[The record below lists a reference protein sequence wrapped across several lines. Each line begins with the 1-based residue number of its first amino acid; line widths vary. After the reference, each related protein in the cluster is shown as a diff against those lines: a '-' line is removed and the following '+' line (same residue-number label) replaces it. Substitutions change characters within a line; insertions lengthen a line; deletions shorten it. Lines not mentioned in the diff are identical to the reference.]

1 MKKIFFELLVRVI
14 IFVYIISFNYEEEK
28 MDQEK
33 IGKFIKEKRK
43 ENGLTQENL
52 AEKLGVSGRSV
63 SKWENGICMPDMS
76 LYNDICNILNISLV
90 EFISGETKTEKIQ
103 VSECDESI
111 NSIIEASTKN
121 NNLFRKILWI
131 YVVISIILSFFLY
144 STNSNGLSL
153 LLVSIILVVY
163 LSKETLKRLFL
174 SIKKNENFFI
184 VCVNFLS
191 IIALSLYLFWIK
203 AISLLIISILLF
215 ILVIYIA
222 IKKMKIESIMYIISI
237 ILLYG
242 FIILIYC
249 FLYLT

>member
-1 MKKIFFELLVRVI
+1 ME
-14 IFVYIISFNYEEEK
+14 
-28 MDQEK
+28 QEK

-43 ENGLTQENL
+43 ENGLTQEKL

-76 LYNDICNILNISLV
+76 LYKDICNILNISLV

-103 VSECDESI
+103 ASECDESI
-111 NSIIEASTKN
+111 NSIIETSTKS

-131 YVVISIILSFFLY
+131 YVLISIILSFFLY
-144 STNSNGLSL
+144 STNNNGLSL
-153 LLVSIILVVY
+153 LLVSIILIIY
-163 LSKETLKRLFL
+163 LSKEALKRLFL
-174 SIKKNENFFI
+174 SIKKSENIFI

-203 AISLLIISILLF
+203 VISLLIISILLF
-215 ILVIYIA
+215 VLVIYIA
-222 IKKMKIESIMYIISI
+222 IKKMRINSIMYIISI

-242 FIILIYC
+242 VIILIYY
-249 FLYLT
+249 FLYLA

>member
-1 MKKIFFELLVRVI
+1 
-14 IFVYIISFNYEEEK
+14 

-43 ENGLTQENL
+43 ENGLTQEKL

-76 LYNDICNILNISLV
+76 LYKEICNILNISLV
-90 EFISGETKTEKIQ
+90 ELISGEAKAEKIQ
-103 VSECDESI
+103 ASECDESI
-111 NSIIEASTKN
+111 NSIIETSTKN

-131 YVVISIILSFFLY
+131 YVLISIILSFFLY
-144 STNSNGLSL
+144 STNNNGLSL
-153 LLVSIILVVY
+153 LLVSIILIIY

-174 SIKKNENFFI
+174 YIKKSENVFI

-203 AISLLIISILLF
+203 IISLLIISILLF
-215 ILVIYIA
+215 VLVIYIA
-222 IKKMKIESIMYIISI
+222 IKKMKINSIMYIISV

-242 FIILIYC
+242 VIILIYY
-249 FLYLT
+249 FLYLAWYCIFTTIS

>member
-1 MKKIFFELLVRVI
+1 
-14 IFVYIISFNYEEEK
+14 

-43 ENGLTQENL
+43 ENGLTQEKL

-76 LYNDICNILNISLV
+76 LYKEICNILNISLV
-90 EFISGETKTEKIQ
+90 ELISGEAKAEKIQ
-103 VSECDESI
+103 ASECDESI
-111 NSIIEASTKN
+111 NSIIETSTKN

-131 YVVISIILSFFLY
+131 YVLISIILSFFLY
-144 STNSNGLSL
+144 STNNNGLSL
-153 LLVSIILVVY
+153 LLVSIILIIY

-174 SIKKNENFFI
+174 SIKKSENVFI

-203 AISLLIISILLF
+203 IISLLIISILLF
-215 ILVIYIA
+215 VLVIYIA
-222 IKKMKIESIMYIISI
+222 IKKMKINSIMYIISV

-242 FIILIYC
+242 VIILIYY
-249 FLYLT
+249 FLYLA

>member
-1 MKKIFFELLVRVI
+1 ME
-14 IFVYIISFNYEEEK
+14 
-28 MDQEK
+28 QEK

-43 ENGLTQENL
+43 ENGLTQEKL
-52 AEKLGVSGRSV
+52 AEKLGVSSRSV

-76 LYNDICNILNISLV
+76 LYKDICNILNISLV

-103 VSECDESI
+103 ANECDESI
-111 NSIIEASTKN
+111 NSIIETSTKS

-131 YVVISIILSFFLY
+131 YVLISIILSFFLY
-144 STNSNGLSL
+144 STNNNGLSL
-153 LLVSIILVVY
+153 LLVSIILIIY

-174 SIKKNENFFI
+174 SIKKSESIFI

-203 AISLLIISILLF
+203 VISLLIISILLF
-215 ILVIYIA
+215 VLFIYIA
-222 IKKMKIESIMYIISI
+222 IKKMKINSIMYIISV

-242 FIILIYC
+242 VIILIYY
-249 FLYLT
+249 FLYLA

>member
-1 MKKIFFELLVRVI
+1 
-14 IFVYIISFNYEEEK
+14 

-43 ENGLTQENL
+43 ENGLTQEKL
-52 AEKLGVSGRSV
+52 AEKLCVSGRSV

-103 VSECDESI
+103 ASECDDSI
-111 NSIIEASTKN
+111 NSIIESSIKSN
-121 NNLFRKILWI
+121 SLFEKILWI
-131 YVVISIILSFFLY
+131 YVLISIILSFFLY

-174 SIKKNENFFI
+174 SIKKNENIFI

-203 AISLLIISILLF
+203 AISLFIISILLF
-215 ILVIYIA
+215 ALVIYIA
-222 IKKMKIESIMYIISI
+222 IKKMKIESIMYIISVT
-237 ILLYG
+237 LFYG

-249 FLYLT
+249 YFLNYY

>member
-1 MKKIFFELLVRVI
+1 ME
-14 IFVYIISFNYEEEK
+14 
-28 MDQEK
+28 QEK

-43 ENGLTQENL
+43 ENGLTQEKL
-52 AEKLGVSGRSV
+52 AEKLGVSSRSV

-76 LYNDICNILNISLV
+76 LYKDICNILNISLV

-103 VSECDESI
+103 ASECDESI
-111 NSIIEASTKN
+111 NSIIETSTKS

-131 YVVISIILSFFLY
+131 YVLISIILSFFLY
-144 STNSNGLSL
+144 STNNNGLSL
-153 LLVSIILVVY
+153 LLVSIILIIY

-174 SIKKNENFFI
+174 SIKKSENVFV

-203 AISLLIISILLF
+203 VISLLIIGILLF
-215 ILVIYIA
+215 VLVIYIA
-222 IKKMKIESIMYIISI
+222 IKKMRINSIMYIISI

-242 FIILIYC
+242 VIILIYY
-249 FLYLT
+249 FLYLA

>member
-1 MKKIFFELLVRVI
+1 ME
-14 IFVYIISFNYEEEK
+14 
-28 MDQEK
+28 QEK

-43 ENGLTQENL
+43 ENGLTQEKL
-52 AEKLGVSGRSV
+52 AEKLGVSSRSV

-76 LYNDICNILNISLV
+76 LYKDICNILNISLV

-103 VSECDESI
+103 ANECDESI
-111 NSIIEASTKN
+111 NSIIETSTKN

-131 YVVISIILSFFLY
+131 YVLISIILSFFLY
-144 STNSNGLSL
+144 STNNNGLSL
-153 LLVSIILVVY
+153 LLVSIILIIY

-174 SIKKNENFFI
+174 SIKKSENIFI

-203 AISLLIISILLF
+203 VISLLIISILLF
-215 ILVIYIA
+215 VLVIYIA
-222 IKKMKIESIMYIISI
+222 IKKMRINSIMYIISI

-242 FIILIYC
+242 VIILIYY
-249 FLYLT
+249 FLYLA

>member
-1 MKKIFFELLVRVI
+1 ME
-14 IFVYIISFNYEEEK
+14 
-28 MDQEK
+28 QEK

-43 ENGLTQENL
+43 ENGLTQEKL

-76 LYNDICNILNISLV
+76 LYKDICNILNISLV

-103 VSECDESI
+103 ASECDESI
-111 NSIIEASTKN
+111 NSIIETSTKS

-131 YVVISIILSFFLY
+131 YVLISIILSFFLY
-144 STNSNGLSL
+144 STNNNGLSL
-153 LLVSIILVVY
+153 LLVSIILIIY
-163 LSKETLKRLFL
+163 LSKEALKRLFL
-174 SIKKNENFFI
+174 SIKKSKSIFI

-203 AISLLIISILLF
+203 VISLLIISILLF
-215 ILVIYIA
+215 VLVIYIA
-222 IKKMKIESIMYIISI
+222 IKKMRINSIMYIISI

-242 FIILIYC
+242 VIILIYY
-249 FLYLT
+249 FLYLA